1 LQIATINGEEIDGE
15 NMAREAALDDL
26 YLGLTT
32 LARRARDVGDELHP
46 GLSLVAYT
54 LLTQVDVTPGM
65 RAADLAAHFCLD
77 KSTVSRQLEQLISAG
92 LLCRDCEQPGR
103 RGYALTL
110 TAAGRQHLDAA
121 GHAVRDRLA
130 ERLTDWDDHDID
142 AFAELVTRFNL
153 GSSRLWANS
162 APYEVARMGNEVPVR
177 DAQ

>member
-92 LLCRDCEQPGR
+92 LVGRDCEQPGR

-130 ERLTDWDDHDID
+130 ERLTDWDDSDID
-142 AFAELVTRFNL
+142 AFAKLVTRFNL

-162 APYEVARMGNEVPVR
+162 APYEVGRMGNEVPVR